1 MRGQQC
7 HNNAVFDV
15 EWTPGHMQLVSAS
28 GDYSACLWQVA
39 ESRLERVRSFLG
51 HNRSVRTLAYHK
63 TDPSCFASGGRD
75 NAILIW
81 DIRSRNV
88 GNTPKADNCI
98 YSGHT
103 GGPGTPLSHKKN
115 TRQTP
120 KMPANLPNSS
130 ITGLVFQDDHTL
142 VSCGAGDGI
151 IKVWDL
157 RRNYSCYKR
166 EPLPKHSIP
175 YPGSTSLKGFTNLT
189 LDSTGQRLYVSC
201 MDHNIYCYNLGV
213 YATQP
218 VMAYTGIFNST
229 FFVKTC
235 ISPDDQYLISG
246 SSDHNAYVF
255 NVKRSQPLV
264 KLVGHEKEVTCVAWS
279 RGKET
284 RIVTCCDEARHKVWR
299 INCDNFEVD
308 QSLEYKGQAEPCV
321 EYNNRLPLKVRLK
334 ALENTPKTLKRLV
347 ERNETTPSSTEKVV
361 TKRTFSQREDDGRAA
376 EATGGDSKRQLIET
390 RARRLFGPST
400 STSNGEFGFRRLL
413 PEIAE
418 EAALDSPSPKRLR
431 QESIEPNEKLLS
443 PLNERS
449 NLQNTEAR
457 TPSTSYVRSSSV
469 AALFS
474 PTSNLPNYVIDGD
487 APHLKL
493 QSPKRKLK
501 ENVDWLTKI
510 RKQKLLSTIN
520 SQLSERLQSPTQNDH
535 NVPGGT
541 SVSSSAVSNELH
553 MAAILSPQMQKLKS
567 SDRPPFNG
575 FCTTPQRRKSTCQHN
590 PAIDELKTTPSR
602 NSGATILRFFSPS
615 TTKVAAAGAAAAD
628 GPSTSTQ

>member
-1 MRGQQC
+1 M
-7 HNNAVFDV
+7 
-15 EWTPGHMQLVSAS
+15 PGHMQLVSAS
-28 GDYSACLWQVA
+28 GDYSVSLWQVA

-63 TDPSCFASGGRD
+63 TDPACFASGGRD

-81 DIRSRNV
+81 DIRSRNI

-103 GGPGTPLSHKKN
+103 GGPGTPLAHKKN

-151 IKVWDL
+151 VKVWDL

-189 LDSTGQRLYVSC
+189 LDSAGKRLYVSC

-218 VMAYTGIFNST
+218 LMAYRGVLNST

-235 ISPDDQYLISG
+235 LSADDQYLISG

-255 NVKRSQPLV
+255 NVKRPEPLI
-264 KLVGHEKEVTCVAWS
+264 KLKGHEKEVTCVAMA
-279 RGKET
+279 RTKELC
-284 RIVTCCDEARHKVWR
+284 IVTCCDEARHKIWR
-299 INCDNFEVD
+299 INCGNFETD
-308 QSLEYKGQAEPCV
+308 QSLEFKGQAEPCV
-321 EYNNRLPLKVRLK
+321 EYNNQIPLKVRLK

-347 ERNETTPSSTEKVV
+347 ERNETTPSSTEKVI
-361 TKRTFSQREDDGRAA
+361 TKRTFSQLCADDDGQPADVA
-376 EATGGDSKRQLIET
+376 GVGGGDAKRQLIET

-400 STSNGEFGFRRLL
+400 STGCSANEFGFRRFL
-413 PEIAE
+413 PEIIE
-418 EAALDSPSPKRLR
+418 EAAPDSPSPKWLSNDAMD
-431 QESIEPNEKLLS
+431 QNEKLLS

-457 TPSTSYVRSSSV
+457 TPSTSYARSSSV

-501 ENVDWLTKI
+501 ENVDWLTKM

-520 SQLSERLQSPTQNDH
+520 SQLNERLQSPTQNDH
-535 NVPGGT
+535 HVPGSST
-541 SVSSSAVSNELH
+541 SSSSSVPATLASANGSEIH
-553 MAAILSPQMQKLKS
+553 MTAILSPQMQKLKS
-567 SDRPPFNG
+567 SERPPFNG
-575 FCTTPQRRKSTCQHN
+575 FSTSPQRRKSTCQQHS
-590 PAIDELKTTPSR
+590 AIEDVKKTPSR
-602 NSGATILRFFSPS
+602 RNSEATILRFFSVASPS
-615 TTKVAAAGAAAAD
+615 ASKKAVTV
-628 GPSTSTQ
+628 PSSSSQ